1 MFDITKNLKVQT
13 YLNNQNISDDTLNF
27 LDSMKFNEMYTA
39 EEFADIKY
47 KVDKYRTL
55 DTENRRNPS
64 AEASKLM
71 SELAQDILYSTGKDA
86 SKIQLSE
93 LFTTDK
99 LDQAF
104 MKTNLR
110 SKNDLWV
117 DIDYDDYSSSSNYVK
132 LNIVGHDHPGAYGI
146 SANARMVIT
155 KNGTII
161 TTKNAL
167 YMK

>member
-104 MKTNLR
+104 METNLR

>member
-55 DTENRRNPS
+55 DMENRRNPS

-104 MKTNLR
+104 METNLR